1 MKHPIK
7 RAVINDLG
15 ASDSMTQIKRLYVAN
30 GGTTLEPDLFALTHE
45 SYQLDDEETLTP
57 PSISSGAVA
66 AVVSSIV
73 PVPERDDQLHDG
85 FFSRSHSRAIAE
97 VCEQFYFRRRGEHF

>member
-1 MKHPIK
+1 MMRPP
-7 RAVINDLG
+7 
-15 ASDSMTQIKRLYVAN
+15 
-30 GGTTLEPDLFALTHE
+30 GTTSRT
-45 SYQLDDEETLTP
+45 
-57 PSISSGAVA
+57 SSGAVA

-97 VCEQFYFRRRGEHF
+97 VCEQFYFRRRGEHFEEDVLQFSDDVFSSLRLKTIYY